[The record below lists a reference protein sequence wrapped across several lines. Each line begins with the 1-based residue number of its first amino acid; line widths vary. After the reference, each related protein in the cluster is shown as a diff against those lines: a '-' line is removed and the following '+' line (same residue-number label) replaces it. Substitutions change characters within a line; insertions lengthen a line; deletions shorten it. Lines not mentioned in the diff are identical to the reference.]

1 MLPSDL
7 DRLTPLQ
14 RLIVEQAFVLA
25 TELENA
31 AESAPKG
38 RVVDRCES
46 LLLGHG
52 RDFLR
57 RALESSLQ
65 LRAEALEKKGGRP
78 GSAPAERR
86 DATRGARPG
95 RS

>member
-7 DRLTPLQ
+7 DSLTPLQ

-25 TELENA
+25 RELEDV

-38 RVVDRCES
+38 QVVDRCES

-65 LRAEALEKKGGRP
+65 SRAEALEKKAGPP
-78 GSAPAERR
+78 GTAPAGHR
-86 DATRGARPG
+86 DATRGTRP
-95 RS
+95 RR

>member
-14 RLIVEQAFVLA
+14 RLIVEQAYVLA
-25 TELENA
+25 TELEDA
-31 AESAPKG
+31 ADSAPKG

-52 RDFLR
+52 SDFLR

-65 LRAEALEKKGGRP
+65 SRAQALEKKGEP
-78 GSAPAERR
+78 AASAPAGRR
-86 DATRGARPG
+86 DATKGTRP
-95 RS
+95 RR

>member
-1 MLPSDL
+1 MIPSDL
-7 DRLTPLQ
+7 DRLTPFQ
-14 RLIVEQAFVLA
+14 RLIVEQAYVLA
-25 TELENA
+25 QELENA

-38 RVVDRCES
+38 QVVDRCES
-46 LLLGHG
+46 LLLGQG

-65 LRAEALEKKGGRP
+65 SRAEALEKKGQRP
-78 GSAPAERR
+78 ECVPAGRR
-86 DATRGARPG
+86 DVTKGVRPR

>member
-14 RLIVEQAFVLA
+14 RLLVEQAYVLA

-31 AESAPKG
+31 ADSAPKG

-46 LLLGHG
+46 LLLGQG

-65 LRAEALEKKGGRP
+65 SRAEALEKKGEPP
-78 GSAPAERR
+78 GSVPAGRR
-86 DATRGARPG
+86 GVTRGTRPR

>member
-14 RLIVEQAFVLA
+14 RLIVEQAYVLA
-25 TELENA
+25 TELEHA
-31 AESAPKG
+31 VDSAPKG
-38 RVVDRCES
+38 QVVNRCES
-46 LLLGHG
+46 LLLGQG

-65 LRAEALEKKGGRP
+65 SRAEALEKKGVPVESATAGRRHTTKGTRP
-78 GSAPAERR
+78 RR
-86 DATRGARPG
+86 
-95 RS
+95 